1 MIKRIYQLDDLK
13 ESAELLRQGPSWW
26 VHAVLFGLIVVLIA
40 AVSII
45 SGTLNARAKKHA
57 RPAAT
62 QTSVSRNAQPGQRL
76 AALQDAL
83 NS

>member
-26 VHAVLFGLIVVLIA
+26 VHAVLFGLIVVLIT

-45 SGTLNARAKKHA
+45 SGILNERAKRQAH
-57 RPAAT
+57 PAAT
-62 QTSVSRNAQPGQRL
+62 QTSVSRSVQPGQRL
-76 AALQDAL
+76 AAPTGAL

>member
-26 VHAVLFGLIVVLIA
+26 VHAVLFGLIVVLITT
-40 AVSII
+40 VSII
-45 SGTLNARAKKHA
+45 SGILNERAKRQA

-62 QTSVSRNAQPGQRL
+62 PPPVSRSLQPGQPV
-76 AALQDAL
+76 AAPANVL